1 MSRKK
6 PRKKPSLARHDAFYL
21 AGFLVLFA
29 GIVVI
34 PLGLFIAALC
44 RPSPK
49 PPRAPGEIHEC
60 AGRIT
65 DLAKILDPDDLTRL
79 DADLASFETATGGQM
94 ALLTIPS
101 LAGDTIEDLA
111 TRTFNAWGVGHA
123 DRDDGVLLLLSVEDR
138 LDRLEIG
145 YGWESAIPDA
155 RAGDILRELV
165 PYLRAEDYPGAL
177 ALAIQRVRET
187 VLGTEPADFP
197 APRKKP
203 FDFASLLTWSN
214 LIGFLGLLGLGLV
227 FTAACLDPGGDGP
240 ASGGGSRR
248 RATYHGIGGFGSGVG
263 GIGGSSSGGFGGFGG
278 GRSGGGG
285 ATGRW

>member
-6 PRKKPSLARHDAFYL
+6 SKRIPSLARHDAFYL

-29 GIVVI
+29 GIVI
-34 PLGLFIAALC
+34 LPLALFIAALC

-49 PPRAPGEIHEC
+49 PPRSPGEIPSC

-65 DLAKILDPDDLTRL
+65 DLAGILAPDDLARL
-79 DADLASFETATGGQM
+79 DSDLAAFETATGGQM
-94 ALLTIPS
+94 ALLAIPS

-111 TRTFNAWGVGHA
+111 TRTFNAWGIGHA
-123 DRDDGVLLLLSVEDR
+123 GRDDGVLLLLAIEDR

-155 RAGDILRELV
+155 RTGDILRELV
-165 PYLRAEDYPGAL
+165 PYLRAEDHAGAL

-187 VLGTEPADFP
+187 ILGTPPGDFP
-197 APRKKP
+197 APREKP
-203 FDFASLLTWSN
+203 FDFSSLLTWGN
-214 LIGFLGLLGLGLV
+214 LIGLLVLLGLGLV
-227 FTAACLDPGGDGP
+227 ITAACIDPGG
-240 ASGGGSRR
+240 GGSSSSGSRGR
-248 RATYHGIGGFGSGVG
+248 GSSHGIGGLGS
-263 GIGGSSSGGFGGFGG
+263 GSSSGGGFGGFGG

-285 ATGRW
+285 ASGRW